1 MLDTVRQVSNKLV
14 EKELKTR
21 LELFERVRAYSSSA
35 VAMAILISLVAA
47 RISDKNDLSWQVGI
61 AVFALAVGIP
71 HGALDHLVTVPRT
84 NKPVMVLFIS
94 GYVAVAVGAVLAIL
108 KWNVFGFQ
116 LVVLMS
122 LVHFGIGDSAFL
134 NELDRLKGLT
144 ASRLPTVFVF
154 LAFGSVPVVIPLINS
169 SSTSAL
175 AEVNSSLINWHQ
187 GFDKELGLI
196 VLALFLI
203 AIFALVITKRFR
215 DVIDLFL
222 LAGLAIFTPPLIAFA
237 TYFGCWH
244 AMRHTAR
251 LSLVL
256 PQSERDYE
264 AQHAVKAFFS
274 AVIPGTPAL
283 IGSFVVAAGLW
294 LSGSIEKSFFWFLLT
309 IVWALTVPHMIVTAK
324 LDRSALQK

>member
-1 MLDTVRQVSNKLV
+1 M
-14 EKELKTR
+14 KTR
-21 LELFERVRAYSSSA
+21 LELFERVRAYSSCA
-35 VAMAILISLVAA
+35 VAMAILVSLVAA
-47 RISDKNDLSWQVGI
+47 RLSDKSDISWQVGI

-84 NKPVMVLFIS
+84 SKRAMVLFII
-94 GYVAVAVGAVLAIL
+94 GYVAVVIGAVLAIL

-122 LVHFGIGDSAFL
+122 LIHFGVGDSAFL
-134 NELDRLKGLT
+134 NELDRLKGVST
-144 ASRLPTVFVF
+144 SRLPASLVF

-169 SSTSAL
+169 ASTSAL
-175 AEVNSSLINWHQ
+175 AEVNSKLINWHQ
-187 GFDKELGLI
+187 GFDHELGLI

-203 AIFALVITKRFR
+203 ALCALIATKRYR
-215 DVIDLFL
+215 DVVDLFL
-222 LAGLAIFTPPLIAFA
+222 LAGLAILTPPLIAFA

-256 PQSERDYE
+256 PQSQRDYDQFQ
-264 AQHAVKAFFS
+264 AIKAFFS

-283 IGSFVVAAGLW
+283 IGSFVLAAGLW